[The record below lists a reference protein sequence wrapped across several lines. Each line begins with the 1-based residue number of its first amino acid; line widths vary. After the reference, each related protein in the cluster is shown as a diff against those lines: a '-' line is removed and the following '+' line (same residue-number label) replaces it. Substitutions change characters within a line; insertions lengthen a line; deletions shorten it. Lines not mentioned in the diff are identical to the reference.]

1 MPYLEREDGI
11 LNILSDHKIISVSKL
26 AKLLYVSEATIR
38 RDLIHMDNL
47 GLIRRIHGGAMTVKN
62 TAQESAFAMR
72 EVENLTAKKTICN
85 LAIQYIHD
93 YSVIYVDSSST
104 IMPIIPMLQRF
115 RHLTVITHG
124 IRTALMLSNLENI
137 EVYVAGGR
145 VGNFSNSILGN
156 TVIEFYDQIN
166 ADIALMSC
174 SGINENGD
182 ITDNSIE
189 HAKIKNKINSKAQKV
204 FMLIDHTKFDKTL
217 MNTSFKLSDVDYV
230 ITDKTPSDHYIK
242 TIESFGCEVIKP

>member
-1 MPYLEREDGI
+1 MPYFERQDEI
-11 LNILSDHKIISVSKL
+11 LNILSNQKIISVAKL
-26 AKLLYVSEATIR
+26 AKTLYVSEATVR

-47 GLIRRIHGGAMTVKN
+47 GLIRRIHGGAMATKN
-62 TAQESAFAMR
+62 TAHESSFAMR
-72 EVENLTAKKTICN
+72 EVDNQIAKKMICN
-85 LAIQYIHD
+85 LAIQYISD

-104 IMPIIPMLQRF
+104 IMPIIPLLQRF
-115 RHLTVITHG
+115 QHLTVITHG
-124 IRTALMLSNLENI
+124 IRTALMLANLENI

-156 TVIEFYDQIN
+156 TVIEFYDRIN

-189 HAKIKNKINSKAQKV
+189 HAKIKNKIISKAKKV

-230 ITDKTPSDHYIK
+230 ITDETPSDHYIK
-242 TIESFGCEVIKP
+242 TIESFGCKIIRP